1 MTCYERIVWFFQI
14 TLAVKKNE
22 YSTSFPRTPFE
33 FILEKKKSRE
43 IRTLPCIVRWLITPF
58 KPIEHSGGRKNA
70 SNTFFFFSSFF

>member
-33 FILEKKKSRE
+33 FILEKKEVSRNTYAAVHCQMVDYA
-43 IRTLPCIVRWLITPF
+43 IQTYRTFRR
-58 KPIEHSGGRKNA
+58 S
-70 SNTFFFFSSFF
+70 